1 MFPAYQLADSLLY
14 VLAKRGMI
22 SIGSDAWGDLQNLTV
37 PVPFVLTI
45 AQYYLIGF
53 VVDKLIIRRQDNTK
67 TSK

>member
-14 VLAKRGMI
+14 ALARRGVI
-22 SIGSDAWGDLQNLTV
+22 SIGSAAWGNLQNLTV